1 MSSRGR
7 FHFNVN
13 MAITSLDD
21 AVNGR
26 RLPRENSEKFVAG
39 RPGFRIQYQLFD
51 LQSGKR
57 SKTMENWKRV
67 LLTSSAGISVICLFK
82 GSRTG
87 GLVFGGIA
95 LATLA
100 SEYPDTF
107 ARIRKNFPDYIER
120 GSNLLDI
127 ATRVGERMAEL
138 AERRG
143 SAWYDSLVRG

>member
-1 MSSRGR
+1 
-7 FHFNVN
+7 
-13 MAITSLDD
+13 
-21 AVNGR
+21 
-26 RLPRENSEKFVAG
+26 
-39 RPGFRIQYQLFD
+39 
-51 LQSGKR
+51 
-57 SKTMENWKRV
+57 MENWKRV
-67 LLTSSAGISVICLFK
+67 LLASSAGISVICLFK

-127 ATRVGERMAEL
+127 APRVGESMAEL